1 MDTKNR
7 YSKEE
12 FDSIINRI
20 ETIND
25 IKERLKYVDAVK
37 EQYSEIFF
45 PKKGIKLLSSV
56 NDKIVDDFKRRV
68 NRLVDELENRLHAS
82 DNKNEDEIRSVDSY
96 IQWNGQIKQLRDLLS
111 KLIKNKYIIVGK
123 EVSIE
128 KLIDEHFYVEDY
140 SVPKDGKV
148 KSIKWGKT
156 KPDLMH
162 LFEILLNNNLLSHFK
177 KDRHKIVSYNFMNM
191 DNINYEAEELDK
203 EYYKY
208 RRKVYKNGNRFEELD
223 KIIEEITSEEFD

>member
-12 FDSIINRI
+12 FEIVLNYIESIKDLN
-20 ETIND
+20 
-25 IKERLKYVDAVK
+25 ERLKYIDSVK
-37 EQYSEIFF
+37 IQYVEIFY
-45 PKKGIKLLSSV
+45 PKKGVRLLSSAH
-56 NDKIVDDFKRRV
+56 DKIIDEFTRRV
-68 NRLVDELENRLHAS
+68 NRYTDELANRLRAA
-82 DNKNEDEIRSVDSY
+82 DNKKEDDIRGIDSY